1 MGVEGPHS
9 QFCIE
14 RERESSGCKTH
25 LFIIIHKIMRALSC
39 VLHPKKKRFARVCK
53 LGVFVALILYNFIFS
68 VTKQE
73 KERLWTY
80 PAAILAESST
90 LALAFPSA

>member
-1 MGVEGPHS
+1 
-9 QFCIE
+9 
-14 RERESSGCKTH
+14 
-25 LFIIIHKIMRALSC
+25 MRALSC

-90 LALAFPSA
+90 LALAFPSAWSWSLGGDMVVFGNLIWVTTFLQNDER